1 MGERVDATPQP
12 DRDPAPIDPIG
23 NFGGALAS
31 HRKRMDIFWWLPLDF
46 AGQSPAAA
54 LPGSPH

>member
-12 DRDPAPIDPIG
+12 DRDPAPIDPVG
-23 NFGGALAS
+23 NFGGAVAS
-31 HRKRMDIFWWLPLDF
+31 HRKRMDIFRWLPFDF

-54 LPGSPH
+54 LPGSSH